1 MATTKVNPT
10 ITPTSNCPWG
20 TVSFPK
26 ATESFNEVMSEEY
39 AKQLQK
45 NEESPIEI
53 KISENIEKGNEGI
66 GKFYIIVSAVVEG
79 RL

>member
-1 MATTKVNPT
+1 MAATKVNPT

-26 ATESFNEVMSEEY
+26 TTESFNEVMSEEY

-45 NEESPIEI
+45 NEESPTLKREM
-53 KISENIEKGNEGI
+53 KE
-66 GKFYIIVSAVVEG
+66 
-79 RL
+79 

>member
-1 MATTKVNPT
+1 
-10 ITPTSNCPWG
+10 
-20 TVSFPK
+20 
-26 ATESFNEVMSEEY
+26 MSEEY